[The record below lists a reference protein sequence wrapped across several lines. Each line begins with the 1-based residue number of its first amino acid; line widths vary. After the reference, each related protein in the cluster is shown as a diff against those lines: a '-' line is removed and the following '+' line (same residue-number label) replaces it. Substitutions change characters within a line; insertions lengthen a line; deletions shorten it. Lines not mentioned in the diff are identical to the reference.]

1 MLKKFAAMIIAGVI
15 GVAIF
20 TSCQNASKPAVDGDK
35 LREYAGDL
43 INRSLYTQAIDV
55 YSDYLASY
63 NINDD
68 ERANVNYI
76 IGNTFF
82 DRLHDYE
89 SALAYYLKIKH
100 LYPESS
106 LINETNKKVVACLE
120 RLERSEDAQQA
131 LDESVQMNPDA
142 KPKKRPGA
150 VVARIGKREITQ
162 GDLDFELSQLPP
174 SVRDQF
180 SAKEKKLSFLREFV
194 ATELLYDTAKRA
206 GLDKDTEVIEAAFQ
220 AKKSYMVQK
229 LLQERVAAKAQIE
242 ADDLQLFWEA
252 NKDDYAEKDDEG
264 NVVQEASLDQVREQV
279 LRDLSRRKQQ
289 NAYEGLIEKMIL
301 AEDVKFYEGR
311 LQ

>member
-1 MLKKFAAMIIAGVI
+1 MLKTIAALVIAASLST
-15 GVAIF
+15 AIF
-20 TSCQNASKPAVDGDK
+20 TGCQNTSKPAVDGDK

-63 NINDD
+63 KLSDD

-76 IGNTFF
+76 IGNTYF

-100 LYPESS
+100 LYPASS

-131 LDESVQMNPDA
+131 LDESVQINPA
-142 KPKKRPGA
+142 AAPIKRPGA

-162 GDLDFELSQLPP
+162 GDLDFEISQLPQT
-174 SVRDQF
+174 VRDQF
-180 SAKEKKLSFLREFV
+180 GAKEQKLNFLREFV

-206 GLDKDTEVIEAAFQ
+206 GLDKDAEVIAAAFQ
-220 AKKSYMVQK
+220 AKKSFMVQK

-242 ADDLQLFWEA
+242 SDDLQLFWEA
-252 NKDDYAEKDDEG
+252 NKDNYAEKDAEG
-264 NVVQEASLDQVREQV
+264 NVVQEKSFDQVRDQV
-279 LRDLSRRKQQ
+279 MRDLSRRKQQ

-301 AEDVKFYEGR
+301 AEDVQFFESR